1 MDLQRTLLI
10 GAVAVVGVMTLQQ
23 WNQDYNQ
30 PTRPTGEEVVTS
42 MSNISIAQ
50 SGSDMPA
57 LSSDSAGA
65 VTLDGNTQPSA
76 QLVSVKT
83 DTLNVQIDPA
93 GGDIIGL
100 SLTQFPAWLPEED
113 EKVPAFELMVQN
125 PDCVSGDVTC
135 VYTAQS
141 ALVRADG
148 PQANNQRPLYN
159 VKQSSYTLEDGDN
172 TIVVDLTRSTDE
184 LNLTKRFTF
193 TRGSYDVRM
202 DYVIENKS
210 DTVWADRF
218 YAQLKR
224 DNSEDPST
232 VNSSAPMR
240 TFIGGAV
247 RTVDKPYV
255 KVDFKDFTGKSRIQE
270 TVDGGYAAIQQLY
283 FVSAWVPAQDQ
294 RHTFYTNQSQD
305 GQYNFVGF
313 IDNIEI
319 LPGQAMT
326 VGADLYTG
334 PKDQKS
340 MKALADGLQLTMDF
354 GWLWFLAQPL
364 FTLLKFIQSMVG
376 NWGWSIILLTVCV
389 KAIFYP
395 LNATSFRSMAK
406 MRKLGPKMQALK
418 EKHGDDR
425 QKLSQEMMEMYKRE
439 KVNPMGGCLPILVQ
453 MPVFIALY
461 WVLQESVELRQAP
474 WLGWIHD
481 LSQMDPYFILPLIMG
496 ASMFAQ
502 QLLNPTP
509 PDPVQAKVMKMM
521 PVIFTVFFLW
531 FPAGLVLYW
540 VTNNTLSI
548 IQQYIITKKIEEEG
562 SSA

>member
-23 WNQDYNQ
+23 WNEDYNQ
-30 PTRPTGEEVVTS
+30 TRPTGEEAITS
-42 MSNISIAQ
+42 MSNVSIAQ
-50 SGSDMPA
+50 SGTDMPI
-57 LSSDSAGA
+57 LSSDNAGP
-65 VTLDGNTQPSA
+65 VTLDGNIKPSA

-100 SLTQFPAWLPEED
+100 SLPKYPAWLPEDGEN
-113 EKVPAFELMVQN
+113 VPAFEVMVQN

-159 VKQSSYTLEDGDN
+159 VKTNSYTLQSGQEKV
-172 TIVVDLTRSTDE
+172 VVDLTRSTNE
-184 LNLTKRFTF
+184 INLTKRFTF

-202 DYVIENKS
+202 DYLIENKGS
-210 DTVWADRF
+210 TVWGDRF

-224 DNSEDPST
+224 DNSADPST
-232 VNSSAPMR
+232 VNSSAPMN
-240 TFIGGAV
+240 TYLGAAV
-247 RTVDKPYV
+247 RSSDKPYL
-255 KVDFKDFTGKSRIQE
+255 KLDFKDFGKDKFEE
-270 TVDGGYAAIQQLY
+270 TVDGGYAAMLQLY
-283 FVSAWVPAQDQ
+283 FVSAWVPDQSQ
-294 RHTFYTNQSQD
+294 RHTFYTNLSQD

-313 IDNIEI
+313 IDNVTVQ
-319 LPGQAMT
+319 PGQTAT
-326 VGADLYTG
+326 FGADLYSG
-334 PKDQKS
+334 PKDQKN

-354 GWLWFLAQPL
+354 GWLWFLAQPI
-364 FTLLKFIQSMVG
+364 FKWLKFIQSFVG
-376 NWGWSIILLTVCV
+376 NWGFSIILLTISV
-389 KAIFYP
+389 KALFYP

-406 MRKLGPKMQALK
+406 MRKLGPKMAELK
-418 EKHGDDR
+418 EKHGEDR
-425 QKLSQEMMEMYKRE
+425 QKLSQEMMELYKKE

-461 WVLQESVELRQAP
+461 WVLQEAVELRQAP
-474 WLGWIHD
+474 WIGWIHD

-509 PDPVQAKVMKMM
+509 PDPVQAKVMKLM

-548 IQQYIITKKIEEEG
+548 IQQYIITKKIEKE
-562 SSA
+562 SD

>member
-10 GAVAVVGVMTLQQ
+10 GAVAVVGVFTLQQ
-23 WNQDYNQ
+23 WNEDYNQ
-30 PTRPTGEEVVTS
+30 TRPTGEEAITS
-42 MSNISIAQ
+42 MSNVSIAQ
-50 SGSDMPA
+50 SGTDMPT
-57 LSSDSAGA
+57 LSSDNTGPVA
-65 VTLDGNTQPSA
+65 LDGNTKPSA

-100 SLTQFPAWLPEED
+100 SLPKYPAWLPED
-113 EKVPAFELMVQN
+113 DKKVPPFELMVQN
-125 PDCVSGDVTC
+125 PNCVNGDVTC

-159 VKQSSYTLEDGDN
+159 VKTHTYTLQSGQDKV
-172 TIVVDLTRSTDE
+172 VVDLTRSTDE
-184 LNLTKRFTF
+184 INLTKRFTF
-193 TRGSYDVRM
+193 TRGSYDIRM
-202 DYVIENKS
+202 DYQIENKGS
-210 DTVWADRF
+210 TVWADRF

-224 DNSEDPST
+224 DNSPDPST
-232 VNSSAPMR
+232 VNSSAPMN
-240 TFIGGAV
+240 TYLGAAV
-247 RTVDKPYV
+247 RSTDKPYL
-255 KVDFKDFTGKSRIQE
+255 KLDFKDFGKNKFEENI
-270 TVDGGYAAIQQLY
+270 DGGYAAMLQLY
-283 FVSAWVPAQDQ
+283 FVSAWVPNQSQ
-294 RHTFYTNQSQD
+294 RHTFYTNLSQD

-313 IDNIEI
+313 IDNITVQ
-319 LPGQAMT
+319 PGQTAT
-326 VGADLYTG
+326 FGADLYAG
-334 PKDQKS
+334 PKDQKN

-354 GWLWFLAQPL
+354 GWLWFLAQPI
-364 FTLLKFIQSMVG
+364 FKWLKFIQSFVG
-376 NWGWSIILLTVCV
+376 NWGWSIILLTISV
-389 KAIFYP
+389 KALFYP

-406 MRKLGPKMQALK
+406 MRKLGPKMAELK
-418 EKHGDDR
+418 EKHGEDR
-425 QKLSQEMMEMYKRE
+425 QKLSQEMMELYKKE

-461 WVLQESVELRQAP
+461 WVLQEAVELRQAP
-474 WLGWIHD
+474 WLGWIQD

-509 PDPVQAKVMKMM
+509 PDPVQAKVMKLM

-548 IQQYIITKKIEEEG
+548 IQQYIITKKIEKEG
-562 SSA
+562 T